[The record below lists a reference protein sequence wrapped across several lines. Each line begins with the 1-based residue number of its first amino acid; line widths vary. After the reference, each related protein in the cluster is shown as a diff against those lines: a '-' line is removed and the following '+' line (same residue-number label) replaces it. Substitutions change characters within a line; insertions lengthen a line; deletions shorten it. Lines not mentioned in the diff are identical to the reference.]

1 MSEQNTEKKTD
12 LKQNV
17 YSREEYAK
25 ANFWEDRYVQNGG
38 FFDWYAEFPQL
49 NPVFKEYGIENDDK
63 VLMVGC
69 GNSKLSGQM
78 FKNGYG
84 NVVNID
90 ISPSVIA
97 QMKEQFPDL
106 VWQVMDATDLQYKDG
121 EFDVVMDKGTLDA
134 LISGKNF

>member
-17 YSREEYAK
+17 YSREQYAK

-78 FKNGYG
+78 FKNGYS
-84 NVVNID
+84 NVINID

-134 LISGKNF
+134 LISGRNF

>member
-17 YSREEYAK
+17 YSREQYAK

-78 FKNGYG
+78 FKNGYS
-84 NVVNID
+84 NVMNID

-134 LISGKNF
+134 LISGRNF